1 MKPKLHRGGDGVGT
15 RGARWLLV
23 ATTCAAALV
32 SASPAFASTA
42 LKEEFLPFADCPLEA
57 ASVCLVAKTTSGEF
71 VIGHKTVPI
80 EQTVTLQGGLASTS
94 REAQPLL
101 GATDGDTLSQTP
113 LKEPGGLVGI
123 GELGGEVTAT
133 AELAGPPSS
142 VIVDENALL
151 LGAGTAV
158 TLPIKVKLNNATLG
172 EECYVGSDAE
182 PIVLHLTT
190 GTTSPPAPTEPIKGG
205 ATVVEGG
212 AKGKITRLKTVTL
225 VDNDFA
231 VPGASGCGGTLSP
244 LIDVV
249 VDADV
254 GIPAAAGQSKAIM
267 AGPIE
272 ETLAT
277 WAEKYLPKKKKPKK
291 EKKEKKP
298 KA

>member
-1 MKPKLHRGGDGVGT
+1 MKLNPQRLGDHAGAWRG
-15 RGARWLLV
+15 WLLV
-23 ATTCAAALV
+23 VGLACVASLA
-32 SASPAFASTA
+32 SASPALAKSTV
-42 LKEEFLPFADCPLEA
+42 KEEFLPFADCPLET
-57 ASVCLVAKTTSGEF
+57 ASVCLVAKTASGEF

-80 EQTVTLQGGLASTS
+80 ESTVTLQGGEATTS
-94 REAQPLL
+94 REAQPLV
-101 GATDGDTLSQTP
+101 GAADGDTLSKTP

-142 VIVDENALL
+142 VILDENALL
-151 LGAGTAV
+151 LGSGTAV
-158 TLPIKVKLNNATLG
+158 TLPIKVKLSNTTLG
-172 EECYVGSDAE
+172 EECYIGSSSE

-225 VDNDFA
+225 VDNDFS

-244 LIDVV
+244 LIDLV

-254 GIPAAAGQSKAIM
+254 GIPASAGQSKAIM

-272 ETLAT
+272 ETLAS
-277 WAEKYLPKKKKPKK
+277 WAEKYLPKKKKA
-291 EKKEKKP
+291 KKEKKP